1 MTPKLIRP
9 VKGGRGRRQRLVSA
23 GRLCDHCMAVK
34 PLDLFMLSQGLATC
48 VLSPSQSLVGS
59 ERLSLLMALF
69 LQEAA
74 LSREG
79 LPRCRG
85 CPLSLEALEPPVSS
99 LPRDSSCEHYRSC
112 GQGGRRIGD
121 QESRGSGGFTGEKR
135 RDIVGAVSCYAL
147 GSIHCDLWHLPFP
160 SPTCR
165 PEPG

>member
-23 GRLCDHCMAVK
+23 GRLCNHCMAVK
-34 PLDLFMLSQGLATC
+34 PLDLFLLSQGLATC

-85 CPLSLEALEPPVSS
+85 CPLSLEALELPVSS
-99 LPRDSSCEHYRSC
+99 LPRDTSCVPTVPVAKEGEGLGTRS
-112 GQGGRRIGD
+112 QGVLVVL
-121 QESRGSGGFTGEKR
+121 QEKR
-135 RDIVGAVSCYAL
+135 DGHCEAVSCYAL
-147 GSIHCDLWHLPFP
+147 RSIHCDLWRLPFP
-160 SPTCR
+160 PPTCR